1 MCAKG
6 HAMQKPAQNWKQIC
20 VTETLSRAIGLT
32 KAHISSISSLQADS
46 RNNLLSVNNVD
57 HKSQSKLRLF
67 CCCYDFL
74 DSTIK
79 LQRKEL
85 LEFFLQ
91 VPWFS

>member
-1 MCAKG
+1 MLKG
-6 HAMQKPAQNWKQIC
+6 MLCRSLHKIENKYVLQLKLYQEPLGSQK
-20 VTETLSRAIGLT
+20 L
-32 KAHISSISSLQADS
+32 ISSISSLQADS
-46 RNNLLSVNNVD
+46 RNNLLSVNNVA

-85 LEFFLQ
+85 LEFF
-91 VPWFS
+91 